1 MIRRPPRSTLFPYTT
16 LFRSRE
22 SARRPLAREIFPK
35 PGGRVFR
42 LGTPEPHFKALC
54 RDRLTPL
61 IAEDLLGQGEAGL
74 AVETA
79 GRLQPSERPEI
90 DPLEAALAAERE
102 RLIEQPAPKAPAAR
116 RRVDDETAQMRVA
129 ARGVSVD
136 RDRAEE
142 PVAAPHRAVE
152 ITRRIV
158 AQQQV
163 AHVAGDPGLEKQAK
177 AVAFRVMHGMQRR
190 ELAQRSGG
198 TGGGG
203 RTADRRPPS
212 RCRSGASARRRG
224 RYRARETGTP
234 WTATSDR
241 WSACRP
247 RRPRRSPRWTPG
259 CSRGGGRGAGRPRG
273 SRRACWR
280 CGGRRA
286 APASAR
292 ACEPGVGA
300 ATAAPSSRLARAFS

>member
-35 PGGRVFR
+35 PGARVFR
-42 LGTPEPHFKALC
+42 LSTPEPHFQALF

-152 ITRRIV
+152 ITRRIE

-190 ELAQRSGG
+190 ELAQRSGEIAAEFDLFG
-198 TGGGG
+198 HRCLAHRAAIPRRIWATSLSAN
-203 RTADRRPPS
+203 RLSSAAWPRRSRNQTAPEIVSTAKSMSAPS
-212 RCRSGASARRRG
+212 RISPRLCPRTRMSRIM
-224 RYRARETGTP
+224 
-234 WTATSDR
+234 
-241 WSACRP
+241 C
-247 RRPRRSPRWTPG
+247 RRPRTKCAISALATRRSPWV
-259 CSRGGGRGAGRPRG
+259 SAI
-273 SRRACWR
+273 S
-280 CGGRRA
+280 
-286 APASAR
+286 PARIAR
-292 ACEPGVGA
+292 AGVA
-300 ATAAPSSRLARAFS
+300 A